1 MLRKTLLTL
10 CMAIPLTGCEVLM
23 FGNVVVGCAIRP
35 APELLPNELPAAVVG
50 VPYRIRIDVINASTP
65 MTQLLVAPDKPLPNG
80 LELTHTER
88 DKHGEIR
95 GTPTET
101 GRYNVLVYGSTY
113 GTQCAGQDVEKLYT
127 LQVTE

>member
-10 CMAIPLTGCEVLM
+10 CMAIPLTGCEVLIL
-23 FGNVVVGCAIRP
+23 GNVVVGCAIRP
-35 APELLPNELPAAVVG
+35 APELLPNELPAAVAG

-65 MTQLLVAPDKPLPNG
+65 MSQLLVAPGKPLPNG
-80 LELTHTER
+80 LELAHTER

-95 GTPTET
+95 GTPTEA